1 MPNFNSSGGAKK
13 IIIAAA
19 AIVAFGAVFVLS
31 RLSDDILFKTLSPEE
46 ITARQM
52 EELEMIRKKT
62 PPLTQEEIDKQMEE
76 LDKIK
81 SKI

>member
-1 MPNFNSSGGAKK
+1 MPNFNSSGGEKK

-52 EELEMIRKKT
+52 EELEMIRKKRRH
-62 PPLTQEEIDKQMEE
+62 
-76 LDKIK
+76 
-81 SKI
+81 